1 MSTYYVRNP
10 ETALMVRA
18 DEVLAIQ
25 PDGNVVSLQRSGGQ
39 VHRLLVCLR
48 NISTIE
54 ELAGALGMAEDA
66 LSSVLQRLESCKI
79 VVSGDW
85 ETVLSVVPLGPVP
98 KRKPICKNVVVG
110 ISGTF
115 QVIGSNIIGMV
126 AGLKGTFAEEVHVI
140 LTQNATKFVKPEIFS
155 HYGLPVWLTNFET
168 RGQINVPHMALAG
181 LADLVFVMATASTI
195 QKLANGACSDLLS
208 LVVAATEAPV
218 VVAPTM
224 NPLMESHAPVRRNLD
239 RLRADGFYIVE
250 PGLATELSKTHGTQL
265 TFAGMGIPRRGLVAL
280 LAAALAAGARTNR
293 VGSDLSHQRLVPPA
307 PAAGPESERKTL
319 RMQTDS
325 RNWGADAG

>member
-10 ETALMVRA
+10 ETALLVRA

-25 PDGNVVSLQRSGGQ
+25 PDGNVVTLQKSGGHL
-39 VHRLLVCLR
+39 HRLLVFLR

-54 ELAGALGMAEDA
+54 ELAGALGMTEDV
-66 LSSVLQRLESCKI
+66 LSSVLRRLESCRI
-79 VVSGDW
+79 VVSGEW
-85 ETVLSVVPLGPVP
+85 EKVLSVVPLGPVP
-98 KRKPICKNVVVG
+98 KRKPICKCVVVG

-115 QVIGSNIIGMV
+115 QVIGSNMIGMV

-140 LTQNATKFVKPEIFS
+140 LTENATKFVKPEVFS
-155 HYGLPVWLTNFET
+155 HYGLSVWLTNFET
-168 RGQINVPHMALAG
+168 RGQINVPHMALAAQ
-181 LADLVFVMATASTI
+181 ADLVFVMATASTI

-250 PGLATELSKTHGTQL
+250 PGLATELSKSYVTQL
-265 TFAGMGIPRRGLVAL
+265 TFAGLGIPRRGLVAL

-293 VGSDLSHQRLVPPA
+293 VGTELSRQYVAPPVPPA
-307 PAAGPESERKTL
+307 APESAHKDL
-319 RMQTDS
+319 PI
-325 RNWGADAG
+325 